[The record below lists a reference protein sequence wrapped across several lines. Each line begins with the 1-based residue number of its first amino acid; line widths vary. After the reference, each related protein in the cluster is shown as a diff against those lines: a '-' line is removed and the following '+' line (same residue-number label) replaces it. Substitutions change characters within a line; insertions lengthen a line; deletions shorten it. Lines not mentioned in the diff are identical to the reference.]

1 MRPEDY
7 TDLYALE
14 DNFWWFSGMREVTT
28 ALLDPFCPPD
38 QDRFVLDAGCG
49 TGGMLSW
56 LSRYAARGRV
66 VGIDLVSDAID
77 FCHARKHKYLV
88 QASVTDLPFSD
99 SVFDLVT
106 SFDVLVQLAGND
118 SDVRA
123 MREIRRVLRP
133 GGIAFV
139 RAAAYKWM
147 MSSHDEALGT
157 QRRYSLNELTGK
169 MEHSGFSILR
179 ASYANGFL
187 LPVAIVRRLLLK
199 RIGISDRGSDVK
211 PLPPGLGWLN
221 RGLAAV
227 LRSEALLL
235 KHAGLNLPAGLSAIC
250 IAQKSNDKPKSC

>member
-1 MRPEDY
+1 MREEDY
-7 TDLYALE
+7 SDLYALE
-14 DNFWWFSGMREVTT
+14 DNFWWFTGMREVTT
-28 ALLDPFCPPD
+28 ALLDPLCPPG

-56 LSRYAARGRV
+56 LSRYAGRERV
-66 VGIDLVSDAID
+66 VGIDLVSDATN
-77 FCHARKHKYLV
+77 FCHAREHRCLI
-88 QASVTDLPFSD
+88 QSSVTDLPFPD

-106 SFDVLVQLAGND
+106 SFDVLVQLPGKD
-118 SDVRA
+118 SDARA
-123 MREIRRVLRP
+123 MREMHRVLRP

-139 RAAAYKWM
+139 RVAAYKWM
-147 MSSHDEALGT
+147 MSGHDEAIGA

-169 MEHSGFSILR
+169 MEHAGFSNLR
-179 ASYANGFL
+179 ASYANSFL

-235 KHAGLNLPAGLSAIC
+235 KHAGLNLPAGLSVIYVG
-250 IAQKSNDKPKSC
+250 QKT